1 MLTIVFSMIDFSG
14 AITSDK
20 TDIKKTGL
28 KFAKRLIAV
37 LILLLLPTFIDMIGN
52 IIGITDILCGIK

>member
-1 MLTIVFSMIDFSG
+1 MIDFSG